1 MFCYTGSLVLEEA
14 NNLRRAIYDMPWY
27 DYTKHEKQLLQLMLM
42 RTLKQDGFSA
52 FNYFY
57 CNNQFFQ
64 QVQSFHIY
72 LIINSKLY
80 PKTYLF
86 L

>member
-14 NNLRRAIYDMPWY
+14 NNLRQAIFDMPWY
-27 DYTKHEKQLLQLMLM
+27 GYTKHEKQLLQLMLL

-64 QVQSFHIY
+64 QVQHFKDF
-72 LIINSKLY
+72 IIISKFN
-80 PKTYLF
+80 TF
-86 L
+86 IFFR